1 MHAPLPPAGARRR
14 SRRMRGFTLLELM
27 VVLVLIGVL
36 LGVVAANAAPGSQKT
51 LQNESQRIALLLQLA
66 RDEAIVRNRQ
76 MAFEAESD
84 GYRFWV
90 RNGQQW
96 QQVDGDDLLRARAFK
111 LTPMQLTLDQGG
123 TIQAA
128 AESAPLRVT
137 FGREPV
143 DKPFVLTLAAGGYSA
158 AIRADGIGHFAVD

>member
-1 MHAPLPPAGARRR
+1 MPSPEPVAARRA
-14 SRRMRGFTLLELM
+14 MAGFTLLELM

-51 LQNESQRIALLLQLA
+51 LQNEAQRIALLLQLA

-76 MAFEAESD
+76 MAFEAEAD

-96 QQVDGDDLLRARAFK
+96 QQVEGDDLLRARAFK
-111 LTPMQLTLDQGG
+111 LTPVQLTLDQAGAV
-123 TIQAA
+123 QAA
-128 AESAPLRVT
+128 GGNAPLRIT

-143 DKPFVLTLAAGGYSA
+143 DKPFVLTLATGGYSA